1 MNIVDFVIVFIL
13 IFGALVG
20 AKKGFTKQLVDTV
33 GTIAIIVLAF
43 LLKGF
48 VSSILYK
55 FFPFFS
61 FSGKLAGLTS
71 LNLLLYEVVAFLFLF
86 LVFSSILRAL
96 KMTTSIFEKVL
107 NMTIILGI
115 PSKIL
120 GAIVGVIQNF
130 IFLFVALYF
139 LSLPIL
145 RLDYIKESK
154 LSNKLLNSTPVLSN
168 ICGDTLSVIK
178 EFDDLVEEYKN
189 DEDRKVLNQKT
200 LELLIDKKIVD
211 LDTANKLIAEGKL
224 KNVNIVERKEA

>member
-1 MNIVDFVIVFIL
+1 
-13 IFGALVG
+13 
-20 AKKGFTKQLVDTV
+20 
-33 GTIAIIVLAF
+33 
-43 LLKGF
+43 
-48 VSSILYK
+48 
-55 FFPFFS
+55 
-61 FSGKLAGLTS
+61 
-71 LNLLLYEVVAFLFLF
+71 
-86 LVFSSILRAL
+86 
-96 KMTTSIFEKVL
+96 MTTSIFEKVL